1 MEIKRCARC
10 GGFFETVNEV
20 CNGCVAKDNKDMGKL
35 KNYLEGY
42 SYGEKALTRE
52 ELSFGTGITMKNL
65 NRYLSAEEFSG
76 VYIADSAN
84 LNIAETVEEKIK
96 GKTIKA

>member
-10 GGFFETVNEV
+10 GGFFESVNEV
-20 CNGCVAKDNKDMGKL
+20 CNGCVTKDNKDLGKL

-52 ELSFGTGITMKNL
+52 ELSYGTGITMKNL
-65 NRYLSAEEFSG
+65 NRFLSGQEFSG
-76 VYIADSAN
+76 IYIAGASAQSDV
-84 LNIAETVEEKIK
+84 IEKEIK
-96 GKTIKA
+96 GNSVKA

>member
-10 GGFFETVNEV
+10 GRFFETVNEV

-35 KNYLEGY
+35 KNFLDGY
-42 SYGEKALTRE
+42 SYSEKALTRE

-65 NRYLSAEEFSG
+65 NRYLTAQEFSG
-76 VYIADSAN
+76 IYLADSSKVSSSNCVEEN
-84 LNIAETVEEKIK
+84 LNDRAVQV
-96 GKTIKA
+96 

>member
-65 NRYLSAEEFSG
+65 NRFLSAQEFSG
-76 VYIADSAN
+76 IYIADSAN
-84 LNIAETVEEKIK
+84 LSNTVEEKLK
-96 GKTIKA
+96 GNAVEA

>member
-65 NRYLSAEEFSG
+65 NRFLSEQEFSG
-76 VYIADSAN
+76 IYIADSVNASN
-84 LNIAETVEEKIK
+84 VEEKIK
-96 GKTIKA
+96 GKTVNA